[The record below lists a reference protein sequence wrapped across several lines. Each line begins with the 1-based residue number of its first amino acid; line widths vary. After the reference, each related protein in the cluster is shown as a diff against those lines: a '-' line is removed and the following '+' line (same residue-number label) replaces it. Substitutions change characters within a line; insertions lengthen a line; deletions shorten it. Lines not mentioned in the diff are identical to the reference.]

1 MSRTKYN
8 NHWMICSL
16 EIIHYSVKIN
26 EQFDELVNFVT
37 TVRVLTGVILFISL
51 NWEIYS
57 TGNRTGIVICAM
69 ENIAYC

>member
-1 MSRTKYN
+1 MT
-8 NHWMICSL
+8 CSL

-37 TVRVLTGVILFISL
+37 TVNILTGVRMFILL
-51 NWEIYS
+51 NWERYS
-57 TGNRTGIVICAM
+57 TGNRTEVVICAM